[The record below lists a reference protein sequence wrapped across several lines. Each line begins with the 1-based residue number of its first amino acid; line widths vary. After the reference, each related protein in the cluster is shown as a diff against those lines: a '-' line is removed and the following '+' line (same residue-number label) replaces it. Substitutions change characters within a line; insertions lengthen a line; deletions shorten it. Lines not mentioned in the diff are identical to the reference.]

1 MRKITSMKA
10 AIGVV
15 IQYTLDMKKVLAL
28 TLILTFM
35 PAAHGADRSTPA
47 PVPQT
52 ASTPVAAT
60 PTPTPTPTPVAT
72 ATTSTTAKNLTS
84 ELAKI
89 RDLIAK
95 KNFTAAL
102 ASLKIADKDFPNNA
116 DINNLL
122 GYSARNLKQYANAAT
137 YYTKAL
143 KIDPNHLGALEYQG
157 ELFMLT
163 KKSAQAKKNLAKLK
177 TLCGL
182 TCEEYLDLKKAIGN
196 K

>member
-1 MRKITSMKA
+1 VRKITSMKA
-10 AIGVV
+10 AFGVV

-52 ASTPVAAT
+52 ASTPAAA
-60 PTPTPTPTPVAT
+60 TPTPTPTPVAT
-72 ATTSTTAKNLTS
+72 ATTSTTAKNLTT

-89 RDLIAK
+89 RDLVAK

-102 ASLKIADKDFPNNA
+102 AALKIADKDFPNNA

>member
-10 AIGVV
+10 ALGVV

-52 ASTPVAAT
+52 ASTPAAA
-60 PTPTPTPTPVAT
+60 TPTPTPTPVAT

-102 ASLKIADKDFPNNA
+102 AALKIADKDFANNA

>member
-1 MRKITSMKA
+1 MCK
-10 AIGVV
+10 V
-15 IQYTLDMKKVLAL
+15 INQHSHFCLIIKYHLKVKQLLTL
-28 TLILTFM
+28 TLIFTLT
-35 PAAHGADRSTPA
+35 PAAYGADRSTPA

-52 ASTPVAAT
+52 ATTPTPAQPAPNSTPVAT
-60 PTPTPTPTPVAT
+60 PTAGT
-72 ATTSTTAKNLTS
+72 ATKTLTS
-84 ELAKI
+84 ELTKI

-95 KNFTAAL
+95 NNYSAAL
-102 ASLKIADKDFPNNA
+102 TALKIADKDFPNNA

-122 GYSARNLKQYANAAT
+122 GYSARNLKQYASAAT
-137 YYTKAL
+137 YYSKAL

>member
-10 AIGVV
+10 AFGVV

-52 ASTPVAAT
+52 ASTPATAT

-89 RDLIAK
+89 RDLVAK

-102 ASLKIADKDFPNNA
+102 AALKIADKDFPNNA

-137 YYTKAL
+137 YYAKAL